1 MEVPARQMD
10 YIKAILPEPSDGLW
24 EDVHTVPLKKGLTP
38 WVLSSKKDCLSSRET
53 GPLSLPYL
61 SRDDIIRLTVDIVG
75 PVTCMDLSDSVVFA
89 SIVNK

>member
-38 WVLSSKKDCLSSRET
+38 
-53 GPLSLPYL
+53 LSLGL
-61 SRDDIIRLTVDIVG
+61 FTLTKYNLQSIARWDKMLL
-75 PVTCMDLSDSVVFA
+75 TSFCA
-89 SIVNK
+89 SKSAQGRMLTTTKKG

>member
-38 WVLSSKKDCLSSRET
+38 
-53 GPLSLPYL
+53 LSLGL
-61 SRDDIIRLTVDIVG
+61 FTLTKYN
-75 PVTCMDLSDSVVFA
+75 LQ
-89 SIVNK
+89 SIAR